1 MSRINTMKL
10 TFPQKEQCSSFDHF
24 NFFLCED
31 CRDIQ
36 KFTDLAQLL
45 TLIKIEFPQLNF
57 LKLCFR
63 AKYILFHVQ
72 KIKVK
77 NFIVVVTLLNLV
89 FVFHFFPLFNVFLV
103 SLAMWR
109 IFMIF
114 LGGSHL
120 FGDSFFIFKE
130 NTFQHLK
137 EPLQA
142 TSTSNNEF

>member
-31 CRDIQ
+31 SRDIQ

-89 FVFHFFPLFNVFLV
+89 FVFHFFPPFSVSFLYLLLCGEFLLFFQMAHIFLV
-103 SLAMWR
+103 TLFS
-109 IFMIF
+109 F
-114 LGGSHL
+114 LRRTLS
-120 FGDSFFIFKE
+120 
-130 NTFQHLK
+130 
-137 EPLQA
+137 
-142 TSTSNNEF
+142 ST